1 MPGRHLTDR
10 QVRLYM
16 NFRRKDTP
24 SVAAAKASF
33 STATA
38 YRIESDP
45 QPPSQKQ
52 TPRSSRRSD
61 PLDGIFEKE
70 VVPLLVESP
79 ALRAVTIF
87 EELRRRDPELPASVR
102 RTLERRVRRWR
113 ALHGPEQEVIFAQK
127 NPPGRLGLS
136 DFTATGDL
144 GVTIAGVPL
153 THLLYHFRLP
163 YSGFEYADVVLG
175 GESFVA
181 LSGGCQNALWLLGAV
196 PQEHR
201 TDSLSAAYHN
211 LDRAAADDLTR
222 RYQEF
227 CDHYGMRPTRNN
239 RGQAHENGSVESAHG
254 HLKRAIEQALLLRGS
269 RDFDDLAAYRAFIA
283 EIVSRHNA
291 RHRARIDA
299 ERAVLGPLPVQRT
312 ADFELERVQVT
323 VHSGFTLRKVFYSV
337 PSRLIGHTL
346 RVHLYDD
353 RLELFVGSS
362 PLLTLRRGRAHSD
375 GRRGHVVNYHHLI
388 HALRRKPMALLHV
401 VYRDQLF
408 PRDAYRRTFD
418 ALLDAL
424 DERDACRRM
433 VGLLALAHDRCCEA
447 ALATRLADLLEAGE
461 LPELEPLEAHF
472 APDPQSLPHLDVR
485 LGSPADYNDLLDHP
499 AELATPPAGPA

>member
-1 MPGRHLTDR
+1 M
-10 QVRLYM
+10 
-16 NFRRKDTP
+16 
-24 SVAAAKASF
+24 
-33 STATA
+33 
-38 YRIESDP
+38 
-45 QPPSQKQ
+45 
-52 TPRSSRRSD
+52 
-61 PLDGIFEKE
+61 
-70 VVPLLVESP
+70 
-79 ALRAVTIF
+79 
-87 EELRRRDPELPASVR
+87 
-102 RTLERRVRRWR
+102 
-113 ALHGPEQEVIFAQK
+113 
-127 NPPGRLGLS
+127 
-136 DFTATGDL
+136 
-144 GVTIAGVPL
+144 
-153 THLLYHFRLP
+153 
-163 YSGFEYADVVLG
+163 LG

-196 PQEHR
+196 PEEHR

-211 LDRAAADDLTR
+211 LDQAASDDLTR
-222 RYQEF
+222 RYQEL

-239 RGQAHENGSVESAHG
+239 RGQAHENGSVESSHG

-312 ADFELERVQVT
+312 ADFELERVQVS

-375 GRRGHVVNYHHLI
+375 GRRSHVVDYHHLI

-499 AELATPPAGPA
+499 DELATPPAGPA